1 MSSILHMPH
10 RSPHD
15 CARSAL
21 LLTLALLAGCNK
33 PPADRVQ
40 GYVEGEFVYVAS
52 PLSGQLDTLS
62 VERGVQVKAGS
73 SLFALDNTLETAAR
87 DEADRHLAEARANL
101 ADARKGKRPSEI
113 QSIVAQLDQARAA
126 LVFSENEFKRVEGL
140 MKTGAV
146 SRQQHDQDRSNLDQ
160 DRQRVTQLQSDL
172 ATAEL
177 GQRNDQIIA
186 AEEEVKAR
194 QAALSQAQWNLSQ
207 KHQDAP
213 QSGLVFDTLYRQ
225 GEWVSAGHPV
235 IALLPP
241 ENMKVRA
248 FIQQSRIGSL
258 QVGDAI
264 RVAVDGVTAPSTGK
278 ISFISPRAE
287 YTPPVIYSQE
297 SRDKLVFMIEIVFDA
312 STAAKLHPG
321 QPVDVLMGSEAGATP

>member
-1 MSSILHMPH
+1 MSSIFYPPR
-10 RSPHD
+10 RSHNHI
-15 CARSAL
+15 AGMGL
-21 LLTLALLAGCNK
+21 LLTITLLAGCSK

-52 PLSGQLDTLS
+52 PLAGQLDTLS
-62 VERGVQVKAGS
+62 VERGAQVKAGS
-73 SLFALDNTLETAAR
+73 ALFTLNKTLEAAAR
-87 DEADRHLAEARANL
+87 DEADRHLAEAKANL
-101 ADARKGKRPSEI
+101 EDARKGKRTSEI
-113 QSIVAQLDQARAA
+113 QSIAAQLDQARAA
-126 LVFSENEFKRVEGL
+126 LVFSESEFTRIEGL

-146 SRQQHDQDRSNLDQ
+146 SRQQYDQDRSNRDQ
-160 DRQRVTQLQSDL
+160 DRQRVTQLQADL

-177 GQRNDQIIA
+177 GQRSDQITA

-194 QAALSQAQWNLSQ
+194 QAALAQAEWNLSQ

-213 QSGLVFDTLYRQ
+213 RSGLVFDTLYRQ
-225 GEWVSAGHPV
+225 GEWVEAGHPV

-248 FIQQSRIGSL
+248 FVEESRIGSL
-258 QVGDAI
+258 QVGDSI
-264 RVAVDGVTAPSTGK
+264 RVAVDGVATPSTGK

-297 SRDKLVFMIEIVFDA
+297 SRDKLVFMIEVVFDA
-312 STAAKLHPG
+312 ETAAKLHPG
-321 QPVDVLMGSEAGATP
+321 QPVDVLLGSKTGATP